1 MSKVLDDLLKKP
13 TYSDKIVDMLNHVA
27 GKRISSDLQ
36 YWIHRYVNQM
46 NLKLCP
52 WDSAIRSAKE
62 LEKYQKQ
69 KTIFVQNL
77 KLGEENIISEDLEK
91 IDMNKE
97 FLVLLSK
104 ETGEGQ
110 KINYVMIY
118 LPTCE

>member
-1 MSKVLDDLLKKP
+1 MSKALDKIKKP
-13 TYSDKIVDMLNHVA
+13 TYSDKIVEMLNHVA
-27 GKRISSDLQ
+27 GKRINPDLQ

-52 WDSAIRSAKE
+52 WGSAIRSAKE
-62 LEKYQKQ
+62 LERYQKQ

-77 KLGEENIISEDLEK
+77 QIGEDNKETENLKE

-118 LPTCE
+118 LPTIE